1 MFEQIRESFRHMLA
15 SASAPGDR
23 RAVLA
28 EMKETLVRARLG
40 VDDLRGGVAASR
52 AKLDGERRELETVRR
67 RLGLAQQIGDAETVR
82 VAERFE
88 KHHLERVQVLEEK
101 LAVQERELSL
111 VEAEVAEMTAEFRSA
126 MVGAGPRPAAA
137 AQVEDPLEDEASRLR
152 DELDGL
158 ARSRTRSTREAE
170 ADDRLA
176 DLKRRM
182 GK

>member
-15 SASAPGDR
+15 SATAPGDR

-52 AKLDGERRELETVRR
+52 TKLDAERRELETVRR
-67 RLGLAQQIGDAETVR
+67 RLGLAQQIGDAETVS

-88 KHHLERVQVLEEK
+88 KHHLERVEVLEQK

-111 VEAEVAEMTAEFRSA
+111 VEAEVAEMTTEFRSA

-137 AQVEDPLEDEASRLR
+137 QVHDPLEDEASRLR

-158 ARSRTRSTREAE
+158 ARSRTRSAREAE

>member
-1 MFEQIRESFRHMLA
+1 MFEQIRESFRSMLA
-15 SASAPGDR
+15 GASAPTER

-28 EMKETLVRARLG
+28 EMKQTLVRARLG
-40 VDDLRGGVAASR
+40 VDDLRGGLAASR
-52 AKLDGERRELETVRR
+52 RRLDEERRQLETVSR
-67 RLGLAQQIGDAETVR
+67 RLGLARQIGDAETVQ

-88 KHHLERVQVLEEK
+88 RQHGEHVAVLEAK
-101 LAVQERELSL
+101 LAIQERELSL
-111 VEAEVAEMTAEFRSA
+111 VEAEVVEMTAEFRSA
-126 MVGAGPRPAAA
+126 LAGADPGSAPRTPL
-137 AQVEDPLEDEASRLR
+137 VDPLEDESSRLN

-158 ARSRTRSTREAE
+158 ARARSRSAREAQ